1 MTTPVPPP
9 ASSADPTEAVP
20 LPESPPAVVAVMVTR
35 DAGEFL
41 EDALGGLGAQDY
53 PGLSVL
59 VVDAGSEV
67 DPTARVAAALPG
79 AFVRRLDGR
88 PGFAAAANEALAA
101 VQGAQFLVL
110 CHDDVVLDPS
120 AIRIMV
126 EEAFRSN
133 AAIVGP
139 KLVDAGDPTVLLEVG
154 RSIDRLGGSHTG
166 IEPGEV
172 DQEQHDAVRD
182 VFYVSSAAMLVR
194 TDLFDELDGFDP
206 LTFPGSEDLDLC
218 WRARLAGARV
228 MVAPDARGLHHEAA
242 GQRAPGDRPTPREV
256 ARARARVVLTCYS
269 RATLL
274 WVVPVALAV
283 SFVEAILFSFTSR
296 RREAFAGLGAWWWN
310 LFHRRR
316 YRDARRR
323 AQAQR
328 TIHDAELHELQVG
341 LGASFGAFLAHHRAD
356 ERMESLG
363 DRGRDAIGS
372 AGELLRHPASIGF
385 IAFLVLVLF
394 GSRSLFSQGVPE
406 IGTLVPWA
414 SVQDSLA
421 ELSSAWRHTGLG
433 STSAAPPA
441 LGLMAALSTVLLGGT
456 GLAQTL
462 VVVGAF
468 VLGSLG
474 AFRLARGLDASLG
487 AGAVTALVYGVV
499 AVPRNGVANGRLG
512 PLVLYALAPFLV
524 LLMVRAAGFAG
535 LSGAGRRPVLGLVI
549 VTALATAWYPPA
561 ILLAFAAALA
571 FLLASPFAG
580 EAAASLRALGAA
592 LAGAVGA
599 AVLLV
604 PWTVVMTDVG
614 SDRAALGVA
623 FRPDL
628 DLSQVLRFETGP
640 NGAGIAAWGLI
651 AAAATALLLARGP
664 RLAWAIRG
672 WGLAI
677 VGYGAVYLPARLA
690 PDAAVPAPEAALALA
705 ALGLAVAAGVTTG
718 AAVELLRDKR
728 LGWRPVV
735 ATLALAGVALGALG
749 FLGDVFDGK
758 WRASSGWG
766 EALAFTTDTVRD
778 GQFRVLWLGDPS
790 VLPMDPV
797 EVDDDLSYS
806 LTRNGPGD
814 ARELLR
820 APVTD
825 ADGVIDDAI
834 ATAVDGETSRLGRI
848 LAPLGV
854 RYVAFTLA
862 NGDGGVRGATP
873 PGVSRALDEQLDLAL
888 LGSPPGIVLYENLSW
903 APARALVPEPR
914 ASEIPTGDV
923 DPLRAAA
930 GVDLAGARPLGSAP
944 VPAGSVLLAEAFDAG
959 WSATANGTALD
970 HQLGFGVINVFPTPE
985 RAEVQLSHD
994 GQGRVYLLLAIE
1006 LALWVAA
1013 LVWWSRGRR
1022 AGARERHERQRSER
1036 RAREHRDFFDDL
1048 TALGDDVEFW
1058 EQG

>member
-1 MTTPVPPP
+1 MSTAAPPP
-9 ASSADPTEAVP
+9 QTPPEPGPAGSPTDA
-20 LPESPPAVVAVMVTR
+20 PPAVVAVVVTR
-35 DAGEFL
+35 NPGAFL
-41 EDALGGLGAQDY
+41 EDALWALGAQDY
-53 PGLSVL
+53 RALSVL
-59 VVDAGSEV
+59 VVDAGSDR

-79 AFVRRLDGR
+79 AFVRRLDGH
-88 PGFAAAANEALAA
+88 PGFGGAANEALEA
-101 VQGAQFLVL
+101 VHGAPFFLL
-110 CHDDVVLDPS
+110 CHDDVVLDPG
-120 AIRIMV
+120 AVRIMV

-139 KLVDAGDPTVLLEVG
+139 KLVDATDPTVLLEVG
-154 RSIDRLGGSHTG
+154 RAIDRLGGSHTG

-194 TDLFDELDGFDP
+194 SDLFDELDGFDP
-206 LTFPGSEDLDLC
+206 ETFPGSEDLDLC

-228 MVAPDARGLHHEAA
+228 MVAPDARAIHHEAA
-242 GQRAPGDRPTPREV
+242 ADRASGDLPTARDV
-256 ARARARVVLTCYS
+256 ARRRARVVLTCYS

-274 WVVPVALAV
+274 WVVPLALTVA
-283 SFVEAILFSFTSR
+283 FVEAILFSVTSR
-296 RREAFAGLGAWWWN
+296 RRAAFAGLGAWWWN

-323 AQAQR
+323 AQALR
-328 TIHDAELHELQVG
+328 RLHDSELHELQVG
-341 LGASFGAFLAHHRAD
+341 VGASFGAFLSHHRAD
-356 ERMESLG
+356 ERMESIG
-363 DRGRDAIGS
+363 ERGRDAIDS
-372 AGELLRHPASIGF
+372 ASEAFRHPASIAF
-385 IAFLVLVLF
+385 VAFLAFVLF
-394 GSRSLFSQGVPE
+394 GSRDLFSQGVPE

-414 SVQDSLA
+414 GVQDSLA

-433 STSAAPPA
+433 STTSAPPV
-441 LGLMAALSTVLLGGT
+441 LGLMAALGTVLLGGT

-468 VLGSLG
+468 VLGSVG
-474 AFRLARGLDASLG
+474 AFRLARCLDATLG

-535 LSGAGRRPVLGLVI
+535 TSGTSRRPLLGLAL

-561 ILLAFAAALA
+561 ILLTFAAAIA
-571 FLLASPFAG
+571 FLVVSPFAR

-592 LAGAVGA
+592 LVAAAGA

-604 PWTVVMTDVG
+604 PWTAVVADVG
-614 SDRAALGVA
+614 SDRASLGIA

-640 NGAGIAAWGLI
+640 NGAGIAAWGLV
-651 AAAATALLLARGP
+651 AAAAAALVVARGP

-677 VGYGAVYLPARLA
+677 LGYAAVYLPARLA
-690 PDAAVPAPEAALALA
+690 PDAAVPAPEAALAVA
-705 ALGLAVAAGVTTG
+705 ALGLAIAAGVTVS
-718 AAVELLRDKR
+718 AAAELVRDRKF
-728 LGWRPVV
+728 GWRQVV
-735 ATLALAGVALGALG
+735 ATLAVAGVAVGALG
-749 FLGDVFDGK
+749 FVGDTFSGK

-766 EALAFTTDTVRD
+766 EALAFSTDSQRQ
-778 GQFRVLWLGDPS
+778 GQFRILWLGDPS
-790 VLPMDPV
+790 VLPLDPV
-797 EVDDDLSYS
+797 EIDDSLSYT

-814 ARELLR
+814 AREMLR

-825 ADGVIDDAI
+825 ADAVIDDAV
-834 ATAVDGETSRLGRI
+834 ASARDGDTSRLGRI

-854 RYVAFTLA
+854 RYVAFTLR
-862 NGDGGVRGATP
+862 NGEDGELGVTP
-873 PGVSRALDEQLDLAL
+873 PGVSGALDDQLDLAL

-914 ASEIPTGDV
+914 AAEVPTGAV
-923 DPLRAAA
+923 DPLAAA
-930 GVDLAGARPLGSAP
+930 ARVDLAGARPIGDQP
-944 VPAGSVLLAEAFDAG
+944 VPPGTALLAEAFDDG
-959 WSATANGTALD
+959 WSATGGGQSLE
-970 HQLGFGVINVFPTPE
+970 HEVGFGVTNAFPTSE
-985 RAEVQLSHD
+985 RSEVKFSHD
-994 GQGRVYLLLAIE
+994 GQGRVYLLLLIE
-1006 LALWVAA
+1006 LVLWAA
-1013 LVWWSRGRR
+1013 AIFWWSRGRR
-1022 AGARERHERQRSER
+1022 SAARERHERVRVER
-1036 RAREHRDFFDDL
+1036 RERERHDFLDDL
-1048 TALGDDVEFW
+1048 AALGDDVEFW

>member
-1 MTTPVPPP
+1 MSTAAPPP
-9 ASSADPTEAVP
+9 TTLPDPA
-20 LPESPPAVVAVMVTR
+20 ESGAATDSLPAVVAVVVTR
-35 DAGEFL
+35 NPGDFL
-41 EDALGGLGAQDY
+41 EDALSALGAQEY

-59 VVDAGSEV
+59 VVDAGSEA

-79 AFVRRLDGR
+79 AFVRRLEGS
-88 PGFAAAANEALAA
+88 PGFAGAANEALEA
-101 VQGAQFLVL
+101 VQGAQFFLL
-110 CHDDVVLDPS
+110 CHDDVVLD
-120 AIRIMV
+120 AGAVRIMV

-139 KLVDAGDPTVLLEVG
+139 KLVDAHDPTVLLEVG

-194 TDLFDELDGFDP
+194 ADLFDELDGFDP
-206 LTFPGSEDLDLC
+206 ATFPGSEDLDLC

-228 MVAPDARGLHHEAA
+228 MVAPDARGIHHEAA
-242 GQRAPGDRPTPREV
+242 ADRARGDLPTARDV
-256 ARARARVVLTCYS
+256 ARGRARVVLTCYS

-274 WVVPVALAV
+274 WVVPLALTVA
-283 SFVEAILFSFTSR
+283 FVEAILFSVTSR
-296 RREAFAGLGAWWWN
+296 RRAAFAGLGAWWWN

-316 YRDARRR
+316 HRDARKR

-328 TIHDAELHELQVG
+328 RLHDSELHELQVG
-341 LGASFGAFLAHHRAD
+341 VGATLGAFLAHHRAD

-363 DRGRDAIGS
+363 DRSREAMDS
-372 AGELLRHPASIGF
+372 AGQAMRHPASLAF
-385 IAFLVLVLF
+385 VAFLVLVLF
-394 GSRSLFSQGVPE
+394 GSRNLFSQGVPE

-433 STSAAPPA
+433 STSSGPPV
-441 LGLMAALSTVLLGGT
+441 LGLMAALGTVLLGGT

-468 VLGSLG
+468 VVGSMG

-512 PLVLYALAPFLV
+512 PLVLYALAPYLV
-524 LLMVRAAGFAG
+524 LLIVRAAGFVG
-535 LSGAGRRPVLGLVI
+535 TNGTSRRPLLGLVI

-561 ILLAFAAALA
+561 ILLTFAAALA
-571 FLLASPFAG
+571 FLVFSPFAG

-592 LAGAVGA
+592 LVGAVGA

-604 PWTVVMTDVG
+604 PWTAVVADVG
-614 SDRAALGVA
+614 DDRAAFGLA

-628 DLSQVLRFETGP
+628 DLSQVLRFQTGP
-640 NGAGIAAWGLI
+640 NGTGIAAWGLI
-651 AAAATALLLARGP
+651 AAAAAALLLARGP

-677 VGYGAVYLPARLA
+677 FGYAAVYLPARLA

-705 ALGLAVAAGVTTG
+705 ALGLAIAAGVTTS
-718 AAVELLRDKR
+718 AAADLVRERT
-728 LGWRPVV
+728 LGWRQVV
-735 ATLALAGVALGALG
+735 ATFAVAGVAVGALG
-749 FLGDVFDGK
+749 FLGDVFDGR

-766 EALAFTTDTVRD
+766 ETFAFSTDSARD
-778 GQFRVLWLGDPS
+778 GQFRILWLGDPS

-797 EVDDDLSYS
+797 EVDDNLSYS
-806 LTRNGPGD
+806 FTRNGPGD

-825 ADGVIDDAI
+825 ADGVIGDAV
-834 ATAVDGETSRLGRI
+834 ATAVDGDTSRLGRI

-862 NGDGGVRGATP
+862 NGDGGVRGVTP

-888 LGSPPGIVLYENLSW
+888 LGSPPGIVVYENLSW

-914 ASEIPTGDV
+914 SSEIPTGDV

-930 GVDLAGARPLGSAP
+930 GIDLAGARSIGDAP
-944 VPAGSVLLAEAFDAG
+944 VPPGTALLAEAFDTG
-959 WSATANGTALD
+959 WSATGTGGTLD
-970 HQLGFGVINVFPTPE
+970 HQLGFGVTNAFSTTE
-985 RAEVQLSHD
+985 RGEVELAHD

-1022 AGARERHERQRSER
+1022 ADARDRHEQQRVER
-1036 RAREHRDFFDDL
+1036 SARARRDFLDDL
-1048 TALGDDVEFW
+1048 AELGDDVEFW